1 MPTLLSIVAL
11 VVFRISRTVI
21 SIMLCDTKFI
31 MTNFTHPS
39 GKTEREKNGESMR
52 GQCVHFVVKFVMK

>member
-39 GKTEREKNGESMR
+39 GKTGKKNGESMR